1 MVQSRRRTSLLGI
14 LALLAG
20 AAALV
25 LTRFNPTGIET
36 VPNLPMPLRLSTAAA
51 IVATALALI
60 AFLAAASSR
69 RTGTGLPLFAIL
81 VGGFALLLA
90 WKPHL
95 LARSAASPAAKP
107 APMIAAPPPA
117 QPSSPAD
124 DGEHRGKTIFDP
136 DFPSS
141 TPPAKSTIVSPH
153 IPDSPAAPAP
163 TVPAARIDQASAIRA
178 ARANLEA
185 AREQVLRSIET
196 TPAYLAAKSDADAA
210 DADLKKARLTY
221 DPGSPEL
228 VAASQ
233 AALQA
238 HSKVQNLISAAAS
251 HDPASQNAA
260 RQLQAAQSTR

>member
-20 AAALV
+20 AAALI

-51 IVATALALI
+51 IGATALALI

-69 RTGTGLPLFAIL
+69 RTGTGLPMFAIL

-95 LARSAASPAAKP
+95 LARSAASPSAKP
-107 APMIAAPPPA
+107 VPMIAAPPPA
-117 QPSSPAD
+117 QTSSRAD
-124 DGEHRGKTIFDP
+124 NGEHPVKTIFDS

-141 TPPAKSTIVSPH
+141 TPPVKSTVAAPNL
-153 IPDSPAAPAP
+153 PDSPAAPAP
-163 TVPAARIDQASAIRA
+163 TVRIDQASAIRT

-185 AREQVLRSIET
+185 AREKVLRSIES
-196 TPAYLAAKSDADAA
+196 TPAYLAAKSDADAD

-238 HSKVQNLISAAAS
+238 HSKLQTLISAAAS
-251 HDPASQNAA
+251 HDPASQDAA
-260 RQLQAAQSTR
+260 HQLQAAQSTR